1 MKTDLELKKDVFDE
15 LQWEPIVDASAIGVI
30 VKNGVVT
37 LTGNVDRYP
46 EKWEAEHAAL
56 RVSGVK
62 AVANEV
68 KVKLPSNYERTDA
81 DIARSAT
88 IAMDCNILVPSGI
101 QVVIENGWITLKGEV
116 DWQYQKSAA
125 ETTVRHLT
133 GVKGVTNEVT
143 IKPRV
148 MPSEVKEKIEA
159 ALKRNAALDAQGVQ
173 VEVDGSK
180 VTLHGKVRSWAER
193 DEAYQAAWSAPGVT
207 EVNDKITIK
216 M

>member
-216 M
+216 I